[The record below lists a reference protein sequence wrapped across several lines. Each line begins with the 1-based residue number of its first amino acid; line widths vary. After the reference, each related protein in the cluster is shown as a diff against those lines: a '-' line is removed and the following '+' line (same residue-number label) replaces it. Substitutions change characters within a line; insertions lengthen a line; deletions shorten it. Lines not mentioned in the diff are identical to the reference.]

1 MKTCYKFL
9 LVFVLVLSNFGCV
22 NLPANL
28 ASKNSNALLATTFSG
43 AVKMKTIATTTDTLY
58 AELFIVELG
67 SLSMACLQDSANVCR
82 FVNIA
87 NTTETSNNKEVF
99 ISAIPI
105 DKQGNFSFKI
115 PQPFTRNLWGY
126 IPCECGV
133 MTKYGFFVLK
143 IKQGTNEIKKVVF
156 HPFCLKTLENLRNV
170 EIE

>member
-1 MKTCYKFL
+1 MKICSRFL

-22 NLPANL
+22 NSFANL
-28 ASKNSNALLATTFSG
+28 ASKNSNALIATTFSG
-43 AVKMKTIATTTDTLY
+43 TIKTQTTTTDTLF

-67 SLSMACLQDSANVCR
+67 SWSSFCLQDTSKICE
-82 FVNIA
+82 FVNMA

-105 DKQGNFSFKI
+105 DKQGHFSFKI

-133 MTKYGFFVLK
+133 TTKYGFFILK
-143 IKQGTNEIKKVVF
+143 IKQDTNEIKKITF
-156 HPFCLKTLENLRNV
+156 HPFCVKTLENLRNV
-170 EIE
+170 EIK